1 MQKKKKYNEVVV
13 LKQGWD
19 SSVCNSRPAS
29 GEVRYKKNCKKVHT
43 LERDRELSGKMKR
56 RKMKMEVKVQFKGE
70 PLIIFHGPSL
80 RI

>member
-29 GEVRYKKNCKKVHT
+29 GEVTDTRKIAKKYTH
-43 LERDRELSGKMKR
+43 
-56 RKMKMEVKVQFKGE
+56 
-70 PLIIFHGPSL
+70 
-80 RI
+80 